1 MMSSAILELDQTL
14 HGYDN
19 GHRLLAAS
27 VQLEPRD
34 ERALLSMSDLSGPRA
49 VENFLE
55 YLTGY
60 MLPGGSH
67 YAVAKTWYATEM
79 ERPGCVWTHT
89 FLIPEESIGD
99 VRTLHFVQDK
109 FFRPRLRSGYRYA
122 DKLAVSSDDFVKVK
136 DDSADILGL
145 ADDSILCGIE
155 ALYSSSDSI
164 VALLAKNGRQYEEL
178 SLRLW
183 SQLWPEVRPE
193 LSFCTGSLSKRSLQG
208 KPLVLQFGPD
218 RIVRDMR
225 NRSFEQ
231 CSPSMWVH
239 ALVQDLERKTPLRQ
253 FLSKNG
259 SGLSNLSD
267 TSRLVRIFLSLREE
281 KPVEALTLLVPN
293 DFDSAIPLVQTVLH
307 DAERQLPPFSFL
319 TTILSQDISKSAG
332 ILPEMLI
339 HAVQRSLAVARM
351 ETTEFLAKRLRT
363 LGVRNSKIIVSSLAE
378 VADVDYVVSL
388 SDSHPDLYQAVIHER
403 MDLCY
408 LPSLWSS
415 SISLLD
421 KIDLFDSVRNREGV
435 NKRRLFD
442 AILDSQDIDL
452 SSEVVGQ
459 LSDKDLTVTLEW
471 LVEGDWTIAL
481 RPQWISYLRRHQN
494 KVLAWGNNHEPSKPL
509 LVILANVI
517 DFRSDAIPDFSKK
530 TTLGLASIAGPLIKE
545 RHEVAAFVYVTTT
558 YVNEPIA
565 ASHCVAAF
573 EILHAAIAES
583 RLSNRAWQIL
593 EQNLL
598 PLPFEQWDACEKLR
612 RAILHFISLRRWP
625 IESLWNLISGNT
637 DLFHDF
643 IRTSKSYD
651 LGRSFFSSVRDKGVQ
666 GEFSLTKQQ
675 YKEIKKLLR

>member
-1 MMSSAILELDQTL
+1 MSSAVLELDQTL

-27 VQLEPRD
+27 LQLDPRD

-89 FLIPEESIGD
+89 FLIPKESIRD

-122 DKLAVSSDDFVKVK
+122 DKLAVSSEDFVK
-136 DDSADILGL
+136 DDSADVLGL
-145 ADDSILCGIE
+145 TDDAILCGIE
-155 ALYSSSDSI
+155 ALYSSSDSM
-164 VALLAKNGRQYEEL
+164 VALLAKNGKQYEEL

-183 SQLWPEVRPE
+183 SQLWTEARSE

-231 CSPSMWVH
+231 CLPSMWVH
-239 ALVQDLERKTPLRQ
+239 ALVQDLEQKTPLRQ

-259 SGLSNLSD
+259 SGLSSLSD
-267 TSRLVRIFLSLREE
+267 TSRLVRIFLNLREE
-281 KPVEALTLLVPN
+281 KSVEALALLVPN
-293 DFDSAIPLVQTVLH
+293 DFDSAIPLVQTVLR
-307 DAERQLPPFSFL
+307 DAEHQLPPLAFL
-319 TTILSQDISKSAG
+319 TTILSRDIPKSSG
-332 ILPEMLI
+332 ILPEILI
-339 HAVQRSLAVARM
+339 PAIQRSLAVARM
-351 ETTEFLAKRLRT
+351 ETTEFLAERLTT
-363 LGVRNSKIIVSSLAE
+363 LGVRNRKIIVTSLAE
-378 VADVDYVVSL
+378 FADVDFVVFL
-388 SDSHPDLYQAVIHER
+388 SDAHPDLYQAVIHER
-403 MDLCY
+403 MDLYY

-421 KIDLFDSVRNREGV
+421 KIDLFDLVRDRTGV

-442 AILDSQDIDL
+442 AILDSQDVDL

-459 LSDKDLTVTLEW
+459 LSEKDLAVTLEW
-471 LVEGDWTIAL
+471 LVEGDWTVAL
-481 RPQWISYLRRHQN
+481 RPQWISYLRRYQTE
-494 KVLAWGNNHEPSKPL
+494 VLRWGNNHEPSKPL

-517 DFRSDAIPDFSKK
+517 DFRSDVIPDFSKK
-530 TTLGLASIAGPLIKE
+530 ATLGLASVAGPLIRE

-558 YVNEPIA
+558 YLNEPVA

-573 EILHAAIAES
+573 AILHAAIAES

-593 EQNLL
+593 EQNLM
-598 PLPFEQWDACEKLR
+598 PLPSEEWDACEKLR
-612 RAILHFISLRRWP
+612 RAVLHFIFLRRWP
-625 IESLWNLISGNT
+625 VESLWNLISGNT

-643 IRTSKSYD
+643 IRTAKSYD
-651 LGRSFFSSVRDKGVQ
+651 PGRSFFSSVRDKGVQ
-666 GEFSLTKQQ
+666 GEFNLTKQQ

>member
-1 MMSSAILELDQTL
+1 MSSAVLELDQTL

-27 VQLEPRD
+27 LQLEPRD

-49 VENFLE
+49 VENFLD

-89 FLIPEESIGD
+89 FLIPKESIRD

-122 DKLAVSSDDFVKVK
+122 DKLAVSSDDFVK
-136 DDSADILGL
+136 DDSADSLGL

-155 ALYSSSDSI
+155 ALYSSSDSM
-164 VALLAKNGRQYEEL
+164 VALLATSGRQYEEL

-183 SQLWPEVRPE
+183 SQLWAEVRTE

-231 CSPSMWVH
+231 CPPSMWVH

-259 SGLSNLSD
+259 SGLSSLSD
-267 TSRLVRIFLSLREE
+267 TSRLVRIFLNLREE
-281 KPVEALTLLVPN
+281 KSVDALALLVPN
-293 DFDSAIPLVQTVLH
+293 DFDSAIPLVQTVLR
-307 DAERQLPPFSFL
+307 DAERQLPPLPFL
-319 TTILSQDISKSAG
+319 TTILSRDIPKSAG
-332 ILPEMLI
+332 GLPEILI
-339 HAVQRSLAVARM
+339 PAIQRSLAVAQV
-351 ETTEFLAKRLRT
+351 ETTEFLAERLRT
-363 LGVRNSKIIVSSLAE
+363 LGVRNRKIIVSSLAE
-378 VADVDYVVSL
+378 FADVDFVVFL
-388 SDSHPDLYQAVIHER
+388 SDAHPDLYQAVIYER

-415 SISLLD
+415 SISLVD
-421 KIDLFDSVRNREGV
+421 KIDLFDSVRNRDGV

-452 SSEVVGQ
+452 SAEVVGQ
-459 LSDKDLTVTLEW
+459 LSEKDVAVTLEW
-471 LVEGDWTIAL
+471 LVEGDWTVAL
-481 RPQWISYLRRHQN
+481 RPQWISYLRRYQD
-494 KVLAWGNNHEPSKPL
+494 KVLAWGNNHDPSRPL

-517 DFRSDAIPDFSKK
+517 DFRSAVIPDFSKK
-530 TTLGLASIAGPLIKE
+530 ATLGLASVAGPLIRE

-558 YVNEPIA
+558 YVNEPVA
-565 ASHCVAAF
+565 ASYCVAAF
-573 EILHAAIAES
+573 AILHAAIAES

-593 EQNLL
+593 EQNLM
-598 PLPFEQWDACEKLR
+598 PLTSERWDACEKLR

-625 IESLWNLISGNT
+625 LESLWNLISGNT

-643 IRTSKSYD
+643 IRTAKTYD
-651 LGRSFFSSVRDKGVQ
+651 PGRSFFSSVRDKGVQ
-666 GEFSLTKQQ
+666 GEFNLTKQQ